1 MLVHEPDGTT
11 IGTPGWTEFKNRR
24 ASETASSRMPSL
36 NATCPQQ
43 NAPRMGV
50 TLSRSRSSTVAAAS
64 LTSGK
69 NSSARQVENSWTSV
83 IVRPHHDHVQRFRA
97 MHAEHDSLFDI
108 GGPARPRDQRQSI
121 RGDAL
126 GTHRGQHRREIW
138 HHAIDLND
146 YEARRRQQR
155 EQARPIGVRND
166 GEGAGRGD
174 REVSFRDSQLS
185 IGDARA
191 HRRALAIRDRHG
203 AHDPEIRALERLAD
217 RVHVERK
224 PLSKRDR
231 LRANLA
237 GETDYSTIHF
247 AGSEHS

>member
-83 IVRPHHDHVQRFRA
+83 IVRPYDDHVQRIGA
-97 MHAEHDSLFDI
+97 MHAEHDSLLDI
-108 GGPARPRDQRQSI
+108 RGAAWAGDQRQAI
-121 RGDAL
+121 RRDASRS
-126 GTHRGQHRREIW
+126 HRGEHSGEIR
-138 HHAIDLND
+138 HDAIDLND
-146 YEARRRQQR
+146 HEARGWQQR
-155 EQARPIGVRND
+155 QRTWALRIRND
-166 GEGAGRGD
+166 SESAGRGD
-174 REVSFRDSQLS
+174 REVC
-185 IGDARA
+185 IGDAEVGVGGARA
-191 HRRALAIRDRHG
+191 
-203 AHDPEIRALERLAD
+203 
-217 RVHVERK
+217 
-224 PLSKRDR
+224 
-231 LRANLA
+231 
-237 GETDYSTIHF
+237 
-247 AGSEHS
+247 

>member
-50 TLSRSRSSTVAAAS
+50 TLSRRRSSTVAAAS

-83 IVRPHHDHVQRFRA
+83 IVRPYDDDVQRLGA
-97 MHAEHDSLFDI
+97 VHAEHDSLFDV
-108 GGPARPRDQRQSI
+108 GCAARAGDQRQSI
-121 RGDAL
+121 GRDAGRAYRGE
-126 GTHRGQHRREIW
+126 HRGEIR
-138 HHAIDLND
+138 HDAIDLND
-146 YEARRRQQR
+146 YQARGRQQR
-155 EQARPIGVRND
+155 QRTRALWVRD
-166 GEGAGRGD
+166 DSQRAGRGD
-174 REVSFRDSQLS
+174 RKVGIGDAKVG

-191 HRRALAIRDRHG
+191 HRGAFDVRDRQR
-203 AHDPEIRALERLAD
+203 AHDSEVRALEGLAD
-217 RVHVERK
+217 CAHVA
-224 PLSKRDR
+224 RDALPNR
-231 LRANLA
+231 HALRANLA
-237 GETDYSTIHF
+237 
-247 AGSEHS
+247 